1 MICAE
6 NCAIFHLDQY
16 TDDNDDDLC
25 EGRGNCRLSAEPRVV
40 DIPRPEQR
48 LIIIVFAF
56 IVIIIV
62 FALIFI
68 IIYDY
73 HHHLNTHDKMDIPR
87 PKQRL
92 IIIVFSIARPW
103 PAQTRSSGP
112 NGSKGYHP
120 VQMGSNESKWVST
133 GPNGFELDQK
143 GPNGFKWV
151 HMSLIGFTWPKRDQM
166 GLNWSTW
173 VQIWPRGP

>member
-1 MICAE
+1 
-6 NCAIFHLDQY
+6 
-16 TDDNDDDLC
+16 
-25 EGRGNCRLSAEPRVV
+25 
-40 DIPRPEQR
+40 
-48 LIIIVFAF
+48 
-56 IVIIIV
+56 
-62 FALIFI
+62 
-68 IIYDY
+68 
-73 HHHLNTHDKMDIPR
+73 MDIPR